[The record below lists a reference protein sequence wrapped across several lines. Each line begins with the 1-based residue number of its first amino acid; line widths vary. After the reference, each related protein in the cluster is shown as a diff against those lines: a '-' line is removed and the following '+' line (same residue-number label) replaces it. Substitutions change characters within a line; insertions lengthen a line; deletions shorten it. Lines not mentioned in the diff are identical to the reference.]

1 MNILITG
8 ATGFAGSYLIE
19 YALAEGCTVYGMKRA
34 FTTSTKN
41 IDHIK
46 SDKLIWVDCDLK
58 DHNNVDELLR
68 SIVFERI
75 FHLAAQTYVPAS
87 YHAPGNTMEV
97 NIIGTVNLLESV
109 RKYNKYATVMICSSS
124 EVYGHQINIPTKES
138 EPFAPLSPYA
148 VSKCTQDILGTLYHR
163 IYELGTVISRAF
175 THTGERQNEVFF
187 IPAFARQ
194 IARIEKGLQEPVIKV
209 GNLESQRTIMDVR
222 DCVNAYWMLT
232 DKGEYGEAYNIGGVE
247 TWSVETVLRK
257 LISMSSLENI
267 SIQVQDDLL
276 RPKDVNMQVPDCSK
290 FKKICDWKPTY
301 GVEDTLEGILNFWRK
316 EVRDV
321 S

>member
-1 MNILITG
+1 MNILVTG
-8 ATGFAGSYLIE
+8 ATGFVGSYLIE
-19 YALAEGCTVYGMKRA
+19 YALAKRCNVYGMKRA

-58 DHNNVDELLR
+58 DHDNVDELLK
-68 SIVFERI
+68 STVFERI

-87 YHAPGNTMEV
+87 YHAPSNTMEV

-109 RKYNKYATVMICSSS
+109 RKYNKDAVVMVCSSS
-124 EVYGHQINIPTKES
+124 EVYGHQINIPTKET

-148 VSKCTQDILGTLYHR
+148 VSKCTQDMLGTLYHK
-163 IYELGTVISRAF
+163 IYGLKTVIPRAF
-175 THTGERQNEVFF
+175 THTGKRQNEIFF

-209 GNLESQRTIMDVR
+209 GNLESKRTIMDVR

-232 DKGEYGEAYNIGGVE
+232 ENGEYGESYNIGGME
-247 TWSVETVLRK
+247 TWSVKDVLDK
-257 LISMSSLENI
+257 LISMSVERNI
-267 SIQVQDDLL
+267 SVEIQENLL
-276 RPKDVNMQVPDCSK
+276 RPKDVNMQVPDCTK
-290 FKKICDWKPTY
+290 FKKLCNWNPTY
-301 GVEDTLEGILNFWRK
+301 KVEDTLRDVLSFWRK
-316 EVRDV
+316 EVHDV